1 MAGRNVLRA
10 PYDAARALLD
20 WATDL
25 WPYVNGKS
33 IVHGVD
39 LKSLSAPD
47 MLDVI
52 HFLFE
57 DDMHSSSTG
66 EQAEAKDKSRTMLYS
81 SLYGKVY
88 KYASKGAS
96 ANQLPPDIAAE
107 MQDYDMPTPVDP
119 FERSQGSAIVKPFVP
134 ATSVDNGS
142 RLPFG
147 TALEAPLGY

>member
-1 MAGRNVLRA
+1 MVGRNVLGT
-10 PYDAARALLD
+10 PYEAARALLD
-20 WATDL
+20 WAVDL

-33 IVHGVD
+33 ITCGVD
-39 LKSLSAPD
+39 LKSLAAPD

-57 DDMHSSSTG
+57 EDMHSSSTS
-66 EQAEAKDKSRTMLYS
+66 EQAEAKDKSRSMLYS
-81 SLYGKVY
+81 NLYGKVY
-88 KYASKGAS
+88 KYASKGGS

-119 FERSQGSAIVKPFVP
+119 FERSQGSPVVKPFVP
-134 ATSVDNGS
+134 ATSVDSGS

-147 TALEAPLGY
+147 TALEAPLGH

>member
-1 MAGRNVLRA
+1 MVGRNVLGT
-10 PYDAARALLD
+10 PYEAARALLD
-20 WATDL
+20 WAIDL

-33 IVHGVD
+33 IFYGVD
-39 LKSLSAPD
+39 LKSLSPSD

-81 SLYGKVY
+81 NLYGKVY
-88 KYASKGAS
+88 KYASKGS
-96 ANQLPPDIAAE
+96 SSDQLPPDVAAD
-107 MQDYDMPTPVDP
+107 MQDYDMPVPVDP
-119 FERSQGSAIVKPFVP
+119 FERSQGSSIVKPFIP

-147 TALEAPLGY
+147 NALEAPLGH